1 MANYKLVDMDKL
13 NDLINELEEYYNSDN
28 QLKYIIEDLRDLV
41 NMCIRGGY

>member
-41 NMCIRGGY
+41 NMCIRGQL